1 MTSKNNAIVFDL
13 DDTLYPEID
22 YLKSAYQFISEKIA
36 PIDKTLYSLMI
47 EKYFKN
53 ENVFDYVEKTYNVD
67 KSQLLN
73 WYRTHFPHLKLYP
86 HVECFLKNFRDDFK
100 FAIITDGR
108 SITQRNK
115 IKSLGLDLYIDT
127 IIISEEIGSEKPS
140 LANFDKVKQL
150 LNCESYCYIADN
162 TKKDFIT
169 PNMMGWLTICLNDQ
183 GNNIHK
189 QDFSLP
195 NEFLPD
201 IRVSSWQEVEN
212 IFSKKIK
219 LIRGK

>member
-1 MTSKNNAIVFDL
+1 MH
-13 DDTLYPEID
+13 
-22 YLKSAYQFISEKIA
+22 Q
-36 PIDKTLYSLMI
+36 
-47 EKYFKN
+47 
-53 ENVFDYVEKTYNVD
+53 
-67 KSQLLN
+67 
-73 WYRTHFPHLKLYP
+73 
-86 HVECFLKNFRDDFK
+86 
-100 FAIITDGR
+100 
-108 SITQRNK
+108 
-115 IKSLGLDLYIDT
+115 
-127 IIISEEIGSEKPS
+127 
-140 LANFDKVKQL
+140 NFDKVKQL
-150 LNCESYCYIADN
+150 LNCESYSYIADN
-162 TKKDFIT
+162 TKKDFVT

>member
-22 YLKSAYQFISEKIA
+22 YLKSAYQFISGKIA
-36 PIDKTLYSLMI
+36 PFDKTLYFLML

-53 ENVFDYVEKTYNVD
+53 ENVFGYLEQIYNVD
-67 KSQLLN
+67 KSQLLI
-73 WYRTHFPHLKLYP
+73 WYRTHFPNIKLYP
-86 HVECFLKNFRDDFK
+86 HVESFIKNFRDDCK

-127 IIISEEIGSEKPS
+127 IIISEEIGSEKPNP
-140 LANFDKVKQL
+140 ANFEKVKEL
-150 LNCESYCYIADN
+150 LNCDNYCYIADN
-162 TKKDFIT
+162 TKKDFFT